1 MKKIPY
7 QSHDVLICECYSPEH
22 QMVISYG
29 DDELIDGTIIH
40 MVYIHTHLVKKSFW
54 SRLKYGL
61 KYIFGYKSQYGA
73 WDEFILNPNDAEKL
87 QDIVDYLK
95 EKKNEKTILG

>member
-1 MKKIPY
+1 
-7 QSHDVLICECYSPEH
+7 
-22 QMVISYG
+22 
-29 DDELIDGTIIH
+29 

-61 KYIFGYKSQYGA
+61 KYIFGYKSRYGA
-73 WDEFILNPNDAEKL
+73 WDEFILNPNDADKL
-87 QDIVDYLK
+87 QDVVDYLK

>member
-7 QSHDVLICECYSPEH
+7 QSHDVLICECFSPEH
-22 QMVISYG
+22 QMIISYG
-29 DDELIDGTIIH
+29 DDELIDGTIIP
-40 MVYIHTHLVKKSFW
+40 MVYVHNHLVKKTFW
-54 SRLKYGL
+54 SRLKYGI

>member
-1 MKKIPY
+1 
-7 QSHDVLICECYSPEH
+7 
-22 QMVISYG
+22 
-29 DDELIDGTIIH
+29 
-40 MVYIHTHLVKKSFW
+40 
-54 SRLKYGL
+54 L

-73 WDEFILNPNDAEKL
+73 WDEFILNPNDADKL

>member
-1 MKKIPY
+1 
-7 QSHDVLICECYSPEH
+7 
-22 QMVISYG
+22 
-29 DDELIDGTIIH
+29 
-40 MVYIHTHLVKKSFW
+40 LVKKSFW

-73 WDEFILNPNDAEKL
+73 WDEFILNPNDADKL
-87 QDIVDYLK
+87 QDVVDYLK